1 MSFPRA
7 SSTMPLPSPS
17 GDHQARG
24 VSHPTD
30 QGIVFPVSGITPS
43 CREIM
48 GIHRRVAHHDIPMPT
63 RRWIRSQ
70 AVNAAIPLP
79 DRRPGE
85 PPIQQEQVL
94 KIRSFS
100 REIDGSRVI
109 SMGEDQA
116 DWFIEAMTRLRR
128 EHYCKILG
136 EYYSGHGESVPKS
149 AIDHALNYPGQ
160 GIRRP
165 RYGSGWR
172 AILFLLCTIWVLAKV
187 LEAAH
192 R

>member
-1 MSFPRA
+1 
-7 SSTMPLPSPS
+7 MPLPSPS
-17 GDHQARG
+17 VDQQALG
-24 VSHPTD
+24 VSHPTG
-30 QGIVFPVSGITPS
+30 QGIVFPVSGITTS
-43 CREIM
+43 CGEIR
-48 GIHRRVAHHDIPMPT
+48 GIHRRIAHHDVPMPT

-70 AVNAAIPLP
+70 TVNAAIPLP

-100 REIDGSRVI
+100 REIDGGRVI

-116 DWFIEAMTRLRR
+116 DWFIEAMTRLKR
-128 EHYCKILG
+128 EHSCKILW
-136 EYYSGHGESVPKS
+136 EYYSEHGESVPKG
-149 AIDHALNYPGQ
+149 AIDHALDYPGQ
-160 GIRRP
+160 EFKRP
-165 RYGSGWR
+165 RYRSGWR